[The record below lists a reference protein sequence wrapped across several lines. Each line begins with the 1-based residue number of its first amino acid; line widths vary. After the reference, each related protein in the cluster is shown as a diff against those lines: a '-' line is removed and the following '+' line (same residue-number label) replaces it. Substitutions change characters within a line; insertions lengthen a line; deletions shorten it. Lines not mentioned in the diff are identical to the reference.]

1 MIKKTQIRRQNKK
14 IKKKLLRKQQQFQ
27 NESLLSM
34 LKIMMIGV
42 IIIVVCEFF
51 LNVTKFCII
60 LEPVNSTFISK
71 YILVQT
77 LVDLTVVK
85 RLIDPQV

>member
-1 MIKKTQIRRQNKK
+1 
-14 IKKKLLRKQQQFQ
+14 
-27 NESLLSM
+27 
-34 LKIMMIGV
+34 MMIGV